1 MVEELLAGHGR
12 FRAEY
17 AAAGREFLERLA
29 EEGQRP
35 SALFIGCSDSRV
47 IPELLTDAAPGE
59 LFVVRNV
66 ANLVPVRDDPDRSIG
81 AAIEYAVEQLGV
93 CEVIVC
99 GHDGCGGVKAAFDG
113 LPDIEPSSELA
124 GWLEGLLPAVVRARA
139 FDPDPR
145 VQLRRAVEENVLEGI
160 ANLVT
165 FPSIAAALATG
176 RVRLH
181 GWVYGLREATLWVYD
196 AAQDGFV
203 EVGEVGLKRA

>member
-17 AAAGREFLERLA
+17 AAAEREFLERLA
-29 EEGQRP
+29 TKGQRP

-66 ANLVPVRDDPDRSIG
+66 ANLVPARDDHDTSVG

-93 CEVIVC
+93 REVIVC

-113 LPDIEPSSELA
+113 LPGIEPSSELA
-124 GWLEGLLPAVVRARA
+124 VWLHVLLPAIARARA

-145 VQLRRAVEENVLEGI
+145 RQLRRAVEENVLDGI
-160 ANLVT
+160 ANLMS
-165 FPSIAAALATG
+165 FPSIGPSVQAG

-181 GWVYGLREATLWVYD
+181 GWVYDIHEAQLRVYD
-196 AAQDGFV
+196 AALDRFA
-203 EVGEVGLKRA
+203 GEDDVAV

>member
-17 AAAGREFLERLA
+17 AAQERAFLEHLA
-29 EEGQRP
+29 SAGQRP

-66 ANLVPVRDDPDRSIG
+66 GNHVPARDNRDRSID
-81 AAIEYAVEQLGV
+81 AAIEFAVDQLGV
-93 CEVIVC
+93 HEVIVC

-113 LPDIEPSSELA
+113 LAGIEPGSQLA
-124 GWLEGLLPAVVRARA
+124 RWLRGFLPAVARARISVD
-139 FDPDPR
+139 DPEA
-145 VQLRRAVEENVLEGI
+145 QLRRAVEENVLEGI

-165 FPSIAAALATG
+165 AQSVASALASG
-176 RVRLH
+176 RLRMH
-181 GWVYGLREATLWVYD
+181 GWVYDLHVAQLRVYD
-196 AAQDGFV
+196 AAQDAFV
-203 EVGEVGLKRA
+203 SPEDVIPG

>member
-17 AAAGREFLERLA
+17 VAQERAFLEHLA
-29 EEGQRP
+29 TAGQRP

-66 ANLVPVRDDPDRSIG
+66 GNHIPAREHRDMSID
-81 AAIEYAVEQLGV
+81 AAIEFAVDQLRV
-93 CEVIVC
+93 HEVIVC

-113 LPDIEPSSELA
+113 LAGIAPDSELA
-124 GWLEGLLPAVVRARA
+124 GWLRGFLPAVDRARA
-139 FDPDPR
+139 AVDDSEA
-145 VQLRRAVEENVLEGI
+145 QLRRAVEENVLEGI

-165 FPSIAAALATG
+165 APPVASALSAG
-176 RVRLH
+176 RLRLH
-181 GWVYGLREATLWVYD
+181 GWVYDLRDGQLRVYD
-196 AAQDGFV
+196 AAQDAFV
-203 EVGEVGLKRA
+203 RPEEITPG